1 MKKVIVTGA
10 NKGIGLAIVK
20 RLLEQFPDVSVYLG
34 SRDQGR
40 GLAAI
45 EQLESDVGPSAKG
58 RVKLLELDV
67 TSDESVEKAVETI
80 KNDMNDSND
89 LLYGL
94 VNNAG
99 GGFAG
104 QRQTVEL
111 NMYGVRRV
119 TEAFIPLI
127 EPKGTHSRKRPWSY
141 NIVFPRQLF
150 LFDVGKLHVIPI
162 RKSGTSFIWCSTL
175 VP

>member
-1 MKKVIVTGA
+1 MKQVIVTGA

-20 RLLEQFPDVSVYLG
+20 RLLEQFPDVFVYLG

-45 EQLESDVGPSAKG
+45 EQLESDIGPSAKG

-67 TSDESVEKAVETI
+67 TSDESVGKAVETV
-80 KNDMNDSND
+80 KNDMNNGND
-89 LLYGL
+89 LIYGL

-99 GGFAG
+99 GGG
-104 QRQTVEL
+104 PQRQTIEL
-111 NMYGVRRV
+111 NMYGVHRV

-127 EPKGTHSRKRPWSY
+127 EPKGTRSSHY
-141 NIVFPRQLF
+141 
-150 LFDVGKLHVIPI
+150 
-162 RKSGTSFIWCSTL
+162 FII
-175 VP
+175 

>member
-1 MKKVIVTGA
+1 MKRVIVTGA

-20 RLLEQFPDVSVYLG
+20 RLLEQFPDVFVYLG

-40 GLAAI
+40 GLTAI
-45 EQLESDVGPSAKG
+45 EQLESDVGPSSKG

-67 TSDESVEKAVETI
+67 TSDESVSKAVEAV
-80 KNDMNDSND
+80 KNDMSNSND

-99 GGFAG
+99 GGGA
-104 QRQTVEL
+104 QRQTIEL

-127 EPKGTHSRKRPWSY
+127 EPKGTHDNHYSLNYY
-141 NIVFPRQLF
+141 NVLLYHF
-150 LFDVGKLHVIPI
+150 
-162 RKSGTSFIWCSTL
+162 T
-175 VP
+175 

>member
-1 MKKVIVTGA
+1 MGFQYFFSDYNIMKKVIVTGA

-20 RLLEQFPDVSVYLG
+20 RLLEQFPEVFVYLG
-34 SRDQGR
+34 SRDRGR

-45 EQLESDVGPSAKG
+45 EQLVADVGLSAKG

-67 TSDESVEKAVETI
+67 TSYESVGKAVETV
-80 KNDMNDSND
+80 KNDMNDNNE

-99 GGFAG
+99 GGGA
-104 QRQTVEL
+104 QRQTIEL

-127 EPKGTHSRKRPWSY
+127 EPKGTHNYHYSLT
-141 NIVFPRQLF
+141 V
-150 LFDVGKLHVIPI
+150 
-162 RKSGTSFIWCSTL
+162 
-175 VP
+175 

>member
-20 RLLEQFPDVSVYLG
+20 RLLEQFPEIFVYLG

-127 EPKGTHSRKRPWSY
+127 EPKGTHNNHYSLTPY
-141 NIVFPRQLF
+141 NISHSLLLF
-150 LFDVGKLHVIPI
+150 NFLKLLFINI
-162 RKSGTSFIWCSTL
+162 RKSSTSFIWCSSL